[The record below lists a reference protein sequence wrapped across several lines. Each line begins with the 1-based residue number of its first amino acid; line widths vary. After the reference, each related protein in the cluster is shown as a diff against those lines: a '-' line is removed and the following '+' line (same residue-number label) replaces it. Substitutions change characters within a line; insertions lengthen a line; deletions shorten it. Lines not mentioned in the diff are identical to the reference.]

1 MVVLFPGAPTRAT
14 IMGIAMEFAKVAIAG
29 WLGGHSNA
37 ISWLSKIVLAVILI
51 GLMSI
56 NALGLYSQLV
66 AAHVGHRG
74 EIVAAN
80 EANDA
85 RVAAQIELQ
94 EGRLADVKERLAQ
107 LDQTV
112 TGAAAKGKANTAN
125 NIRQD
130 QKKDRAKLAEEREAV
145 AKDLARLKT
154 IRAES
159 KASGHAAETEAAP
172 IQYVAQLL
180 GVIAGGE
187 EVFRWFLALMVMCCD
202 PCAVAMLFTF
212 HRLRRRRTA

>member
-1 MVVLFPGAPTRAT
+1 MVVLFPGAPTDAR
-14 IMGIAMEFAKVAIAG
+14 IMGIAMECAKVVIAG

-37 ISWLSKIVLAVILI
+37 ISRLNRIVLFVILL
-51 GLMSI
+51 GLMTI

-66 AAHVGHRG
+66 AAHVGHHG
-74 EIVAAN
+74 EIAAAN
-80 EANDA
+80 EASDA

-94 EGRLADVKERLAQ
+94 EGLLADVKERLAQ

-130 QKKDRAKLAEEREAV
+130 QKKDRAKLADEREAA
-145 AKDLARLKT
+145 AKELARLKT
-154 IRAES
+154 ARAQG

-180 GVIAGGE
+180 GVHAGGE
-187 EVFRWFLALMVMCCD
+187 EVIRWFIALMVMCCD
-202 PCAVAMLFTF
+202 PCAVTMMFTL